1 MEPQSAGWGLLLG
14 KKREASERARA
25 ATGSS
30 PPTPHGQCHATLED
44 EPPLMSTTSIVM
56 KGGVS
61 LDLATKTHLL
71 LFDN

>member
-1 MEPQSAGWGLLLG
+1 MQMQQL
-14 KKREASERARA
+14 
-25 ATGSS
+25 
-30 PPTPHGQCHATLED
+30 PPLPMDNAMQRLED

-61 LDLATKTHLL
+61 LDLATETHFL